1 MLLFTDINE
10 CTEGTHKCKHKCVNT
25 DGSHYCECSDGYE
38 MKRRGC
44 KGLCVF
50 M

>member
-10 CTEGTHKCKHKCVNT
+10 CAEGTHKCEHKCVNT

-44 KGLCVF
+44 TGLCMF